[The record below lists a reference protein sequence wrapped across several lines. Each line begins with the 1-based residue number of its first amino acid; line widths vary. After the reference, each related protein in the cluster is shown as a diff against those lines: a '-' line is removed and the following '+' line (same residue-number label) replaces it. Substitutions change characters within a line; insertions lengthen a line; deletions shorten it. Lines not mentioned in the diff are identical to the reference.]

1 MQFCSFQNMDGPGG
15 RLHLVKQVKQSKTNT
30 VCFHLYVEWNK
41 NKGQDEYNK
50 TDRLIDAENKLMATS
65 G

>member
-1 MQFCSFQNMDGPGG
+1 MDLGKIVVSEV
-15 RLHLVKQVKQSKTNT
+15 RQSKTNT

-50 TDRLIDAENKLMATS
+50 TDRYTQQTS
-65 G
+65 RYQWEEG